1 MGGLE
6 IPISTK
12 LAVFRTHTRQ
22 CMIYVYSLWAHGHSM
37 LLKEEKCWSLSA
49 G

>member
-6 IPISTK
+6 LPISTT
-12 LAVFRTHTRQ
+12 LAVFRIHTRQ

-37 LLKEEKCWSLSA
+37 FLKEEKRWSLR
-49 G
+49 GG